1 MYCYFVYV
9 SCLWIYYW
17 NNFVFFSPSQNS
29 LFLQVSF
36 HLFIFDSVFHVW
48 GISQRF
54 ADLGCLP
61 LFKNSAS
68 ESCSEALIPWWSL
81 LFPQGISNQLIE
93 SCTLDRVITE
103 KRLPIVD
110 GEGLVPL
117 SGRCLGENISL
128 QCVHLLNPVIMER
141 SPPALTALWLPTGGE
156 RILRS
161 NWLSHIT
168 STDMRNLTWLCLWD
182 ENVSPWLNLL
192 IPLWLSCSWFS
203 LFFVH
208 SEIVILLVP
217 LLLSRLFLWLS
228 WL

>member
-1 MYCYFVYV
+1 MCYFVYV

-81 LFPQGISNQLIE
+81 LFPQGISNQHIE

-141 SPPALTALWLPTGGE
+141 SPPCA
-156 RILRS
+156 
-161 NWLSHIT
+161 
-168 STDMRNLTWLCLWD
+168 DC
-182 ENVSPWLNLL
+182 
-192 IPLWLSCSWFS
+192 PLAAYWWRKDL
-203 LFFVH
+203 
-208 SEIVILLVP
+208 EI
-217 LLLSRLFLWLS
+217 
-228 WL
+228 